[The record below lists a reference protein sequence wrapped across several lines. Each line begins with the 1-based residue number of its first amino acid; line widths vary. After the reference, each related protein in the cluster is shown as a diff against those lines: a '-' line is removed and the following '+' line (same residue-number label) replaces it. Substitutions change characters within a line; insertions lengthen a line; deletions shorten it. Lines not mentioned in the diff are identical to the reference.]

1 MFMEYKIP
9 KTTLRAFVD
18 LLKSLERNLANL
30 EVLLSGKLQ
39 EISYSFLGASKDQDT
54 SEYQRNYEL
63 FSKRIKGTRELEN
76 SIEGLIYN
84 LSSEDS
90 EDKKY
95 IDNFDA
101 IMACV
106 GTNNVF
112 FTMLV
117 IDILRNNV
125 SLGNFDKYNM
135 EREKILVSCFDGY
148 LLKEGARDLF
158 ISSYKEYLK
167 SGHDYLEFINGTRVD
182 KKIIDKQL
190 HVVEASTLELPKMYE
205 IYVKSNDYKKEYV
218 SNKTKAYTKE
228 NKVHDYIDGT
238 GVKKVL
244 DPKVFDELLISNGY
258 SDMARFSL
266 NRQMIKAI
274 EMLPSKEIDKLV
286 LGRVKSLDIE
296 TSKKLEGLMEKENDG
311 LEISLEAIYKY
322 FLTISG
328 MDIIIGSREYLG
340 YGYSNDD
347 LDFFL
352 IEEIKSLEERYNI
365 RRTSIK
371 KELVL

>member
-1 MFMEYKIP
+1 MEYKIP

-18 LLKSLERNLANL
+18 LLKSLGRNLANL
-30 EVLLSGKLQ
+30 EVLLSSKLQ
-39 EISYSFLGASKDQDT
+39 EISYSFLGASKDQGT

-84 LSSEDS
+84 LSSL
-90 EDKKY
+90 DKKY

-148 LLKEGARDLF
+148 LLKEGARNLF
-158 ISSYKEYLK
+158 ISNYKEYLK
-167 SGHDYLEFINGTRVD
+167 RGHDYLEFINGTRVD

-190 HVVEASTLELPKMYE
+190 HVVEASILELPKMYE

-228 NKVHDYIDGT
+228 NKVHDYIKGSEIKRLCSPKEF
-238 GVKKVL
+238 KKILEREGYGDSAINNMLLRMINAIMISPLKNNLVRESL
-244 DPKVFDELLISNGY
+244 DREYQEKWDYIIENKDNYLGIDLSYICELFYTVPGIDILNNMGIGYRGYGLEKEDIDELMR
-258 SDMARFSL
+258 D
-266 NRQMIKAI
+266 AI
-274 EMLPSKEIDKLV
+274 DCVYNHL
-286 LGRVKSLDIE
+286 R
-296 TSKKLEGLMEKENDG
+296 KEN
-311 LEISLEAIYKY
+311 
-322 FLTISG
+322 
-328 MDIIIGSREYLG
+328 
-340 YGYSNDD
+340 
-347 LDFFL
+347 
-352 IEEIKSLEERYNI
+352 
-365 RRTSIK
+365 RTFCLK
-371 KELVL
+371 K

>member
-30 EVLLSGKLQ
+30 EVLLSSKLQ

-54 SEYQRNYEL
+54 SEYQSNYEL

-84 LSSEDS
+84 LSSA
-90 EDKKY
+90 DKKY

-190 HVVEASTLELPKMYE
+190 HVVEVSTLELPKMYE
-205 IYVKSNDYKKEYV
+205 IYV
-218 SNKTKAYTKE
+218 KTKAYTKE

-286 LGRVKSLDIE
+286 LGRVKFLDIE
-296 TSKKLEGLMEKENDG
+296 ASKELEGLMEKKNDD

-340 YGYSNDD
+340 YGYTKDD

-352 IEEIKSLEERYNI
+352 IEEIKSLKERYNI

>member
-1 MFMEYKIP
+1 MEYKIP
-9 KTTLRAFVD
+9 KTTLRAFID
-18 LLKSLERNLANL
+18 LLRSLGRNLANL

-54 SEYQRNYEL
+54 SEYQRDYEL
-63 FSKRIKGTRELEN
+63 FSKRIKGTMELEN
-76 SIEGLIYN
+76 SIEELICN
-84 LSSEDS
+84 LSSA
-90 EDKKY
+90 DKKY

-125 SLGNFDKYNM
+125 SLGTNDKYNM

-158 ISSYKEYLK
+158 ISNYKEYLK

-182 KKIIDKQL
+182 KKTIDKQL
-190 HVVEASTLELPKMYE
+190 RVVEASTLELPKMYE
-205 IYVKSNDYKKEYV
+205 IYIKSNDYRKEYV

-274 EMLPSKEIDKLV
+274 EMLPSEEIDKLV
-286 LGRVKSLDIE
+286 LGRVKSLDRE
-296 TSKKLEGLMEKENDG
+296 TSKELEGLIEKKNDG
-311 LEISLEAIYKY
+311 LEISLETIYKY
-322 FLTISG
+322 FLTTPG

-340 YGYSNDD
+340 YGYTKDD

-352 IEEIKSLEERYNI
+352 IEEIKSLKEKYNI

>member
-1 MFMEYKIP
+1 MEYKIP

-18 LLKSLERNLANL
+18 LLKSLGRNLANL
-30 EVLLSGKLQ
+30 EVLLSSKLQ

-54 SEYQRNYEL
+54 SEYQSNYEL

-84 LSSEDS
+84 LSS

-125 SLGNFDKYNM
+125 SLGSFDKYNM

-158 ISSYKEYLK
+158 ISNYKEYLK

-286 LGRVKSLDIE
+286 LGRVKSLDME
-296 TSKKLEGLMEKENDG
+296 TSKELEGLMEKENDG

-340 YGYSNDD
+340 YGYTKDD

-352 IEEIKSLEERYNI
+352 IEEIKSLKERYNI

>member
-1 MFMEYKIP
+1 MEYKIP

-18 LLKSLERNLANL
+18 LLKSLGRNLANL

-84 LSSEDS
+84 LSS

-158 ISSYKEYLK
+158 FSS
-167 SGHDYLEFINGTRVD
+167 
-182 KKIIDKQL
+182 
-190 HVVEASTLELPKMYE
+190 
-205 IYVKSNDYKKEYV
+205 
-218 SNKTKAYTKE
+218 
-228 NKVHDYIDGT
+228 
-238 GVKKVL
+238 
-244 DPKVFDELLISNGY
+244 
-258 SDMARFSL
+258 
-266 NRQMIKAI
+266 
-274 EMLPSKEIDKLV
+274 
-286 LGRVKSLDIE
+286 
-296 TSKKLEGLMEKENDG
+296 
-311 LEISLEAIYKY
+311 
-322 FLTISG
+322 
-328 MDIIIGSREYLG
+328 
-340 YGYSNDD
+340 
-347 LDFFL
+347 
-352 IEEIKSLEERYNI
+352 
-365 RRTSIK
+365 
-371 KELVL
+371 